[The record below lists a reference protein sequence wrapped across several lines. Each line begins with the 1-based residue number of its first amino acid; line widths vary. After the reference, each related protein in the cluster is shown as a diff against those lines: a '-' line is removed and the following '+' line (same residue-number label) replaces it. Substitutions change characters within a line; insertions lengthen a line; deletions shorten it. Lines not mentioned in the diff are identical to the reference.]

1 MSLLLL
7 GSFPGKRD
15 GKDAQ
20 KRELN
25 APTRSPM
32 FPQRSSDMG
41 CVLVADFAVPHLHQ
55 YLRRWNQQ
63 PPASGGRQPRRNG
76 LDVLNIRYALH
87 DLQHRWLFRDTPL
100 DLQQD
105 RSLPVVQLH
114 DLVVFHNRICE
125 CCLIACLHSIC
136 EEA

>member
-7 GSFPGKRD
+7 GSFPGKKGWEGRAKTRIECTD
-15 GKDAQ
+15 PFP
-20 KRELN
+20 N
-25 APTRSPM
+25 VPTAL
-32 FPQRSSDMG
+32 FG
-41 CVLVADFAVPHLHQ
+41 YGVCIGGGPHLHQ

-63 PPASGGRQPRRNG
+63 PSASGGRQPRRNG